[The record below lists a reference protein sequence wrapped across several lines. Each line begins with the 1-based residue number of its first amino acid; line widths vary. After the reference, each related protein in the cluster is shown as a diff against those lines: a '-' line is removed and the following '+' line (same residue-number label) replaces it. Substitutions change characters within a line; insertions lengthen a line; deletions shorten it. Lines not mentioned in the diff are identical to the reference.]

1 MKATASRKRDVR
13 SQAAQTLVEFALVA
27 SIFLLLL
34 FAIMQLSLAVL
45 TYNTVCFAAREA
57 ARYGMVHGPN
67 SPNPA
72 TNAQIQQI
80 AINAAPSLN
89 LQASNITV
97 NWVTDPNLPS
107 KQDVQVKLTYTYAI
121 QIPFVAPVT
130 ANFVTSSQMLVSQ

>member
-1 MKATASRKRDVR
+1 MRWS
-13 SQAAQTLVEFALVA
+13 AAQSLVEFALVA

-34 FAIMQLSLAVL
+34 FAILQLSLAVL

-107 KQDVQVKLTYTYAI
+107 KQDVQVKVTYSYAI
-121 QIPFVAPVT
+121 QIPFVTPVT
-130 ANFVTSSQMLVSQ
+130 ANFVTTSQMLVSQ

>member
-1 MKATASRKRDVR
+1 MKDAAVPTRKMRW
-13 SQAAQTLVEFALVA
+13 SAAQSLVEFALVA

-34 FAIMQLSLAVL
+34 FAILQLSLAVL

-107 KQDVQVKLTYTYAI
+107 KQDVQVKVTYSYAI
-121 QIPFVAPVT
+121 QIPFVTPVT
-130 ANFVTSSQMLVSQ
+130 ANFVTTSQMLVSQ